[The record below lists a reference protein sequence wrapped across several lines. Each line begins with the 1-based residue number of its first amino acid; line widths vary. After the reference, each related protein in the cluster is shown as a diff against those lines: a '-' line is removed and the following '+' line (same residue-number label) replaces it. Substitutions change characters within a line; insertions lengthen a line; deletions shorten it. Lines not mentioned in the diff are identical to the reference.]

1 MKNYTLTVE
10 FDRYEER
17 IYAYLESQ
25 IEGEYEF
32 VRDFG
37 FNEIAD
43 MDNLIN
49 QSELLEAHG
58 RWDGETSTKLCPA
71 YEGRACTT
79 GGHREIYGLDY
90 FDAAY
95 RG

>member
-1 MKNYTLTVE
+1 MNNYTHTLTVE
-10 FDRYEER
+10 FDDDDER
-17 IYAYLESQ
+17 IYAYLES
-25 IEGEYEF
+25 IEGEF
-32 VRDFG
+32 VRDFD
-37 FNEIAD
+37 FHDIAD